1 MQESRKRTDNGI
13 GNGEAQKEV
22 EKGGEKKRREER

>member
-22 EKGGEKKRREER
+22 EKGGKKKRREER